1 MRYHS
6 RENEEALPARVAR
19 LSDDMLEFAEDPR
32 PVMIL
37 DSNGNP
43 LKTEIRTVSSKQHG
57 YTNTTGNIIF
67 LLNRHVP
74 YALLCHRRQPLRTVH
89 LHGGNTHTCNR
100 LDDPSLDMP
109 IQRQM
114 VSLFHDSAPSG
125 GVSYLRS
132 MKVCELEYNPDGTI
146 RTISGE
152 TRRHDNNLSRRQER
166 VINLFLFL
174 PEKRTFHG
182 VK

>member
-67 LLNRHVP
+67 P
-74 YALLCHRRQPLRTVH
+74 TQPARPI
-89 LHGGNTHTCNR
+89 C
-100 LDDPSLDMP
+100 SAMP
-109 IQRQM
+109 
-114 VSLFHDSAPSG
+114 
-125 GVSYLRS
+125 
-132 MKVCELEYNPDGTI
+132 
-146 RTISGE
+146 
-152 TRRHDNNLSRRQER
+152 
-166 VINLFLFL
+166 
-174 PEKRTFHG
+174 
-182 VK
+182 